1 MPISSVTDVVE
12 KSFDYIIVGGG
23 TTGLTIATRL
33 SENPGISVLVL
44 EAGAANF
51 DHPLITK
58 SSQHGFHF
66 GNPDLD
72 WCFQTTPQKHGLD
85 VTYNWNRGKT
95 LGGSS
100 SINFQL
106 WVHPPKADVDNWE
119 RLGNP
124 GWNWDMF
131 ERYSNKVYN
140 VDKSKLQVE
149 GWKIWDATKS
159 YGTGNVKVSLPNV
172 IDSDV
177 KFRESLIKMGIPKAP
192 APYHGNPNGAYINIG
207 TYDPVD
213 HSRVDAT
220 KAYLRPN
227 LLRPNLVVLA
237 SALVHNII
245 FESAETS
252 GDGDLVATGVQFSC
266 INNKTC
272 QTAYAHKEVVI
283 CAGAIKS
290 PQILEL
296 SGIGQANVVKQIGIP
311 LRIELPGV
319 GENVQEHQVVGVAY
333 ELKEDCP
340 DMTFDILR
348 DEKEYVNQGKLFMQ
362 GKGVHT
368 IGITNLTYA
377 PLSAFSGLDRAKAL
391 YSTQKRKIEEC
402 INKGIYPPGLEEQY
416 NLLLDLLD
424 PEKGNPDVEL
434 VGFPGYISFPR
445 PPIPGKKYYTLC
457 AVLNHNFSRG
467 TIHATSSNPYANPE
481 MDPHYFENDIET
493 QSLVETVKWLRRL
506 AQTMPLKENL
516 DHEHNPGPEVQTDE
530 QLEEWVKK
538 GSITVFHT
546 IGSCSMLPRDKNGVV
561 DSDLKVYG
569 TKNVR
574 VADLSVVPLH
584 IACHTQSAAYVIA
597 ERAADIIR
605 SSASY

>member
-1 MPISSVTDVVE
+1 MPLISIDDVAE
-12 KSFDYIIVGGG
+12 KPFDYIIIGGG

-33 SENPGISVLVL
+33 SENPEISVLVL

-51 DHPLITK
+51 NHPLISK
-58 SSQHGFHF
+58 SSQHGFQF

-85 VTYNWNRGKT
+85 VQYYWNRGKT

-131 ERYSNKVYN
+131 EQYSSRVYN
-140 VDKSKLQVE
+140 VDKTKLQVD

-172 IDSDV
+172 IDSDI
-177 KFRESLIKMGIPKAP
+177 KFRESLVMMGVPKAP

-207 TYDPVD
+207 TYDPND
-213 HSRVDAT
+213 YSRVDAAT
-220 KAYLRPN
+220 AYLRPN
-227 LLRPNLVVLA
+227 LLRPNLVILT
-237 SALVHNII
+237 SALVHNLI
-245 FESAETS
+245 FDSA
-252 GDGDLVATGVQFSC
+252 DGDLVATGVQFSSTTD
-266 INNKTC
+266 KTPRR
-272 QTAYAHKEVVI
+272 AYAHREVVL

-290 PQILEL
+290 PQVLEL
-296 SGIGQANVVKQIGIP
+296 SGIGQAKVLKQIGVP
-311 LRIELPGV
+311 LRLELPGV
-319 GENVQEHQVVGVAY
+319 GENVQEHQVVGVAN
-333 ELKEDCP
+333 ELKEECP
-340 DMTFDILR
+340 DMTYDLLR
-348 DEKEYVNQGKLFMQ
+348 DEKEYAAHGELLTQ
-362 GKGVHT
+362 GKGLHT

-377 PLSAFSGLDRAKAL
+377 PLSTFSGMARAKEL
-391 YSTQKRKIEEC
+391 YSAQKKKIEEHKK
-402 INKGIYPPGLEEQY
+402 KGVYPPGREEQY

-445 PPIPGKKYYTLC
+445 LPIPGKRYYTLC

-467 TIHATSSNPYANPE
+467 TIHATSRDPYSNPE

-493 QSLVETVKWLRRL
+493 QSMVETVKWLRRL
-506 AQTMPLKENL
+506 AQTMPIKENL

-530 QLEEWVKK
+530 QVEEWVKK

-546 IGSCSMLPRDKNGVV
+546 IGSCSMLPLNKNGVV
-561 DSDLKVYG
+561 DPNLKVYG
-569 TKNVR
+569 TRNVR
-574 VADLSVVPLH
+574 VADLSIVPLH
-584 IACHTQSAAYVIA
+584 IAAHTQSVAYVIA

-605 SSASY
+605 SSAKY